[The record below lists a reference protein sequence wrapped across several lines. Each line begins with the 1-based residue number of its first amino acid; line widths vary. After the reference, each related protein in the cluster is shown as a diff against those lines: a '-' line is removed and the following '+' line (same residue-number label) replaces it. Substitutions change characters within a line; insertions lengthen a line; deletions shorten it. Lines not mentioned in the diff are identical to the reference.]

1 MKRIITAFLFVA
13 MVAAGVSAIE
23 YGALLD
29 SNSSFE
35 KVAENDFA
43 FSQKLDASAYV
54 RVPFTKDGRV
64 ALSTEFAYRF
74 QYADEDMSHFLNL
87 PLLKVGYSGGVGSG
101 YMDIAAGRFTMSDN
115 TRKIFNQTSDGLFG
129 SFATDVFVASMYF
142 GYTGLVNRYFV
153 SMVETGIDAYTGFES
168 DFYTSSLPYMVVG
181 ANVGLNNLFLNQNVG
196 LSSWG
201 FVGIQ
206 EFDSNKVYGA
216 ITFNGAIV
224 GNLFHSTEGIV
235 VGLIRNDTAEVA
247 GLCST
252 TLSYYFDWLGLA
264 VNAGATYA
272 SEKFET
278 VTATSGMVRSEPWTN
293 VFLPSLSVSMLPV
306 SNLYVAVETNFPLA
320 AKDMEYQGAGL
331 VGSVQYQLFNDVAL
345 GVNVSQ
351 FFAKMEENN
360 YTKISLRAAISF

>member
-1 MKRIITAFLFVA
+1 MKRIIASVLFIA
-13 MVAAGVSAIE
+13 MVATGVSAIE
-23 YGALLD
+23 YGGLLD

-35 KVAENDFA
+35 KIAENDFA
-43 FSQKLDASAYV
+43 FSQKLDASAYM
-54 RVPFTKDGRV
+54 RVPFTKDGRA

-74 QYADEDMSHFLNL
+74 QYAAEDMSHFLNL
-87 PLLKVGYSGGVGSG
+87 PLLKVSYRGGVGNG

-153 SMVETGIDAYTGFES
+153 SMVETDIDAYSGFES

-181 ANVGLNNLFLNQNVG
+181 ANVGLNNLFLNQNMG
-196 LSSWG
+196 IGFWG

-206 EFDSNKVYGA
+206 NMKSKKMYGTISFDGP
-216 ITFNGAIV
+216 IV

-235 VGLIRNDTAEVA
+235 AGLIRNDTSEVA
-247 GLCST
+247 GLFSS
-252 TLSYYFDWLGLA
+252 TLSYYLDWKGLA
-264 VNAGATYA
+264 VHAGATYA

-320 AKDMEYQGAGL
+320 SKGMEYQGAGL

>member
-13 MVAAGVSAIE
+13 MVVSGVTAIE
-23 YGALLD
+23 YGGLLD

-35 KVAENDFA
+35 KVAESDFA

-54 RVPFTKDGRV
+54 RIPFTKDGRA

-74 QYADEDMSHFLNL
+74 QYMDKEVKNFINL
-87 PLLKVGYSGGVGSG
+87 PLLKVSYRGGVGNG

-115 TRKIFNQTSDGLFG
+115 TRKIFNQTSDGFFG
-129 SFATDVFVASMYF
+129 SYSTEFFVASMYF
-142 GYTGLVNRYFV
+142 GYTGLVNRHFV
-153 SMVETGIDAYTGFES
+153 SMVENNIISYSGFES
-168 DFYTSSLPYMVVG
+168 DLYISSLPYMVVG
-181 ANVGLNNLFLNQNVG
+181 SSVGANNLFLNQNMG
-196 LSSWG
+196 IGFWG

-206 EFDSNKVYGA
+206 NLKSNKIYGSIA
-216 ITFNGAIV
+216 FNGPIL

-235 VGLIRNDTAEVA
+235 AGLIQNDTSEVA
-247 GLCST
+247 GLFSS
-252 TLSYYFDWLGLA
+252 TLSYYLDWKGLA
-264 VNAGATYA
+264 VHAGATYA

-278 VTATSGMVRSEPWTN
+278 VTATSGMVMSEPWTN

-320 AKDMEYQGAGL
+320 AKNMEYQGAGF
-331 VGSVQYQLFNDVAL
+331 VGYVQYQLFSDVAL

>member
-1 MKRIITAFLFVA
+1 MKRIIASVLFVA
-13 MVAAGVSAIE
+13 MVATGVSAIE
-23 YGALLD
+23 YGGLLD

-35 KVAENDFA
+35 KIAENDFA
-43 FSQKLDASAYV
+43 FSQKLDASAYM
-54 RVPFTKDGRV
+54 RIPFTKDGRA

-74 QYADEDMSHFLNL
+74 QYTAEDMNHFLNL
-87 PLLKVGYSGGVGSG
+87 PLLKVSYRGGVGNG

-153 SMVETGIDAYTGFES
+153 SMVETDIDAYSGFES

-181 ANVGLNNLFLNQNVG
+181 ANVGLNNLFLNQNMG
-196 LSSWG
+196 IGFWG

-206 EFDSNKVYGA
+206 NMKSNKMYGT
-216 ITFNGAIV
+216 ISFDGPIV
-224 GNLFHSTEGIV
+224 GNLFHSTEGV
-235 VGLIRNDTAEVA
+235 VAGLIQNDTSEVA
-247 GLCST
+247 GLFSS
-252 TLSYYFDWLGLA
+252 TLSYYLDWKGLA
-264 VNAGATYA
+264 VHAGATYA

-293 VFLPSLSVSMLPV
+293 VLLPSLSVSMLPV

-331 VGSVQYQLFNDVAL
+331 VGSVQYQLFSDVAL

>member
-1 MKRIITAFLFVA
+1 MKRIIASVLFVA
-13 MVAAGVSAIE
+13 MVATGVSAIE
-23 YGALLD
+23 YGGLLD

-43 FSQKLDASAYV
+43 FSQKLDASAYM
-54 RVPFTKDGRV
+54 RVPFTKDGRA

-74 QYADEDMSHFLNL
+74 QYTAEDMNHFLNL
-87 PLLKVGYSGGVGSG
+87 PLLKVSYRGGVGNG

-129 SFATDVFVASMYF
+129 SYSTEFFVTSMYF

-153 SMVETGIDAYTGFES
+153 SMVETDIDAYSGFES

-181 ANVGLNNLFLNQNVG
+181 ANVGLNNLFLNQNMG
-196 LSSWG
+196 IGFWG

-206 EFDSNKVYGA
+206 NMKSNKMYGT
-216 ITFNGAIV
+216 ISFDGPIV

-235 VGLIRNDTAEVA
+235 AGLIQNDTSEVA
-247 GLCST
+247 GLFSS
-252 TLSYYFDWLGLA
+252 TLSYYLDWKGLA
-264 VNAGATYA
+264 VHAGATYA

-320 AKDMEYQGAGL
+320 SKGMEYQGAGL
-331 VGSVQYQLFNDVAL
+331 VGSVQYQLFSDVAL

>member
-1 MKRIITAFLFVA
+1 MKRIIAAVLFVSLLGS
-13 MVAAGVSAIE
+13 GVSAIE
-23 YGALLD
+23 YGGLVD

-35 KVAENDFA
+35 KVAAEDFA

-54 RVPFTKDGRV
+54 RIPFTKDGRA
-64 ALSTEFAYRF
+64 ALSTEFAYRL
-74 QYADEDMSHFLNL
+74 QYADEEMSHFLNL
-87 PLLKVGYSGGVGSG
+87 PLLKVEYGGDVGNG
-101 YMDIAAGRFTMSDN
+101 YMDIAGGRFTMSDN

-129 SFATDVFVASMYF
+129 SYSTDLVVASMYF

-153 SMVETGIDAYTGFES
+153 TMVENAITSYSGFES
-168 DFYTSSLPYMVVG
+168 DLYTSSLPYVAVG
-181 ANVGLNNLFLNQNVG
+181 ANVGLNNLFLNQNMG
-196 LSSWG
+196 IGFWG
-201 FVGIQ
+201 FVGVQ
-206 EFDSNKVYGA
+206 DMKSNKMYGS
-216 ITFNGAIV
+216 ITFNGPIV
-224 GNLFHSTEGIV
+224 GNLFHSTEGLV
-235 VGLIRNDTAEVA
+235 AGLLQNDTSEVA
-247 GLCST
+247 GLFSS
-252 TLSYYFDWLGLA
+252 TLSYYLDWKGLA

-306 SNLYVAVETNFPLA
+306 SNLYVAVETNFPLS
-320 AKDMEYQGAGL
+320 AKEMEFQGTGL
-331 VGSVQYQLFNDVAL
+331 VGYVTYQLFSDVAV

>member
-1 MKRIITAFLFVA
+1 MKRIITTILFVA
-13 MVAAGVSAIE
+13 MVASGVSAIE
-23 YGALLD
+23 YGGLLD

-43 FSQKLDASAYV
+43 FSQKLDASAYL
-54 RVPFTKDGRV
+54 RIPFTKDGRA
-64 ALSTEFAYRF
+64 ALSTEFAYRLH
-74 QYADEDMSHFLNL
+74 YADEEMSHFLNL
-87 PLLKVGYSGGVGSG
+87 PLLKVGYSGDVGDG
-101 YMDIAAGRFTMSDN
+101 YMDITAGRFTMSDN

-129 SFATDVFVASMYF
+129 SYSTDLFVASMYF

-153 SMVETGIDAYTGFES
+153 SMVENNITSYSGFDS
-168 DFYTSSLPYMVVG
+168 DLYTSSLPYVVVG
-181 ANVGLNNLFLNQNVG
+181 ANVGLNNLFLNQNMG
-196 LSSWG
+196 IGFWG

-206 EFDSNKVYGA
+206 NMKSNKIYGS
-216 ITFNGAIV
+216 IVFNGPVV
-224 GNLFHSTEGIV
+224 GNLFHSTEGV
-235 VGLIRNDTAEVA
+235 VAGLIQDDTSEVA
-247 GLCST
+247 GLFSS
-252 TLSYYFDWLGLA
+252 TLSYYLDWRGLA

-278 VTATSGMVRSEPWTN
+278 VTATSGMVMSEPWTN
-293 VFLPSLSVSMLPV
+293 VFLPSLSVSMLPL

-331 VGSVQYQLFNDVAL
+331 VGYIKYQLFSDVAL

-351 FFAKMEENN
+351 FFAKAEENN